1 MWTLSQYKTLQRVK
15 ANAQELNRNDAE
27 CHAFTGVVLYYS
39 SFAVD
44 THIVWRGTKGGE
56 SRSLELKTEH
66 SAARGHDVYVLTRE
80 AAEEPLEFEHF
91 GDAVEI
97 VEMRIA
103 ETAERIGVRL

>member
-1 MWTLSQYKTLQRVK
+1 MWTRAQYNSLQRVK
-15 ANAQELNRNDAE
+15 ARAQKLNRNDAE

-56 SRSLELKTEH
+56 SRSLELKTVH
-66 SAARGHDVYVLTRE
+66 SAAKGHDVYVLTHE
-80 AAEEPLEFEHF
+80 AADDPLEFASF
-91 GDAVEI
+91 GDAVEV

-103 ETAERIGVRL
+103 ETAERIGVTI